1 MVITSLV
8 ITSIVFT
15 LSSNDV
21 EAQLSSMF
29 GNAVQADNCAQ
40 WTAWGPCIWLKG
52 NNPRWQNSYFDQL
65 LPGKNG
71 CRSHIFFK
79 LLRERWSVAFN
90 NFYNY
95 LRDITISQ
103 HQCGQCSYQQS
114 CGRQCHRR
122 GTVDMINPLFVAER
136 ICDGVDQSEACES
149 KYVGDC
155 KHWPNPSIKLP
166 NVTHTMQEIID
177 KIDYLSCTPQ
187 TKPDGTS
194 VCRCCC
200 HPYAPH
206 PTTMK
211 CELKPYLN
219 VNKQQ
224 YLYEK
229 VQSIA
234 D

>member
-79 LLRERWSVAFN
+79 LLRERWSVAV
-90 NFYNY
+90 
-95 LRDITISQ
+95 LQ
-103 HQCGQCSYQQS
+103 
-114 CGRQCHRR
+114 
-122 GTVDMINPLFVAER
+122 
-136 ICDGVDQSEACES
+136 
-149 KYVGDC
+149 
-155 KHWPNPSIKLP
+155 
-166 NVTHTMQEIID
+166 QEIGQF
-177 KIDYLSCTPQ
+177 KN
-187 TKPDGTS
+187 
-194 VCRCCC
+194 
-200 HPYAPH
+200 
-206 PTTMK
+206 
-211 CELKPYLN
+211 E
-219 VNKQQ
+219 
-224 YLYEK
+224 
-229 VQSIA
+229 
-234 D
+234 